1 VRACNIGLSVSDVW
15 ERQGR
20 RGAALV
26 VPTHNV
32 PTPYQGPALIFLLV
46 CAENAPR
53 LCAWIDWRPV
63 FIAALRLCL
72 CELMWIVLLAG
83 LIGTSFRNRLRS
95 RIISSPSLGNF
106 RDPGSRPRLLARHRS
121 ARQKRVAHATQV
133 AC

>member
-1 VRACNIGLSVSDVW
+1 MASCFSHMTDFVSPSF
-15 ERQGR
+15 
-20 RGAALV
+20 LF
-26 VPTHNV
+26 PF
-32 PTPYQGPALIFLLV
+32 PIPYQGPALIFSPALIFLLV

-106 RDPGSRPRLLARHRS
+106 RDPGSPPPPPRPPRAPPPQKRS
-121 ARQKRVAHATQV
+121 A
-133 AC
+133 